1 MIGNIAMRGRR
12 GVRDGRPLWPKHDL
26 VLDEIRGPAQAQGS
40 TNGTS
45 SIAAG
50 GRRRDR
56 PL

>member
-1 MIGNIAMRGRR
+1 MIGNVAMGGRR
-12 GVRDGRPLWPKHDL
+12 GVPDGRPLWPPPDL